1 MTPAPTDPTYL
12 ASKDFSGLEPVGSIG
27 KIDVSSNFD
36 MASLYDGIDTV
47 VDQAA
52 ANHVVLSDTSD
63 ATLNISMGDVLAL
76 GVTNSFSIADV
87 DNARHKGQIQM
98 RIDGQEGDQ
107 LNLDGFVDGVHLF
120 WNGGQTRT
128 NLPLDIGTDRYNVF
142 TNTAIGV
149 ALFVDED
156 IKVNVF

>member
-1 MTPAPTDPTYL
+1 
-12 ASKDFSGLEPVGSIG
+12 
-27 KIDVSSNFD
+27 

-87 DNARHKGQIQM
+87 DNARHKRQIQM

-120 WNGGQTRT
+120 WKGGQTMS
-128 NLPLDIGTDRYNVF
+128 L
-142 TNTAIGV
+142 TAVMEPPMFGV
-149 ALFVDED
+149 MEPQTGR
-156 IKVNVF
+156 